1 MALHAK
7 PRGAYAIGS
16 VEWNENIA
24 ALWGFCR
31 GQGFSEAAFSG
42 MMGNAQNE
50 GGMNPWR
57 WQGDTVRYSGGYGLF
72 QYTPAR
78 GYINNYGPGLSY
90 YAPNLS
96 VSGTTSGAQ
105 PTDAYAQIL
114 AIDASGKY
122 FGGGTRD
129 RLLAPYVSDYA
140 NYKTIAGFKTCT
152 DVQKST
158 YLWLG
163 YFEVPAWWIK
173 QSNVSTNA
181 GRRLDAAE
189 AVYRTI
195 KGTSPPAPGQDDPD
209 RPQPT
214 PGNFDLFEYGGIR
227 DVLRRLIIHA

>member
-1 MALHAK
+1 MSLHAK
-7 PRGAYAIGS
+7 PRGAYEIGS
-16 VEWNENIA
+16 TEWNENIS

-31 GQGFSEAAFSG
+31 VHGFSEAAFSG

-57 WQGDTVRYSGGYGLF
+57 WQSDVVRYSGGYGLF

-78 GYINNYGPGLSY
+78 GYINNYGPGLAY

-114 AIDASGKY
+114 AIDSSGKY
-122 FGGGTRD
+122 FGGSTRD
-129 RLLAPYVSDYA
+129 RLLAPYVPDYA
-140 NYKTIAGFKTCT
+140 NYKTIDGFKTCT
-152 DVQKST
+152 DVHKAT

-163 YFEVPAWWIK
+163 YFEMPAWWIK

-181 GRRLDAAE
+181 GRRLESAD

-195 KGTSPPAPGQDDPD
+195 TGTDPPAPEPDDPD
-209 RPQPT
+209 RPNPT
-214 PGNFDLFEYGGIR
+214 PGSFDLFEYGGIR
-227 DVLRRLIIHA
+227 DILRRIIIHA